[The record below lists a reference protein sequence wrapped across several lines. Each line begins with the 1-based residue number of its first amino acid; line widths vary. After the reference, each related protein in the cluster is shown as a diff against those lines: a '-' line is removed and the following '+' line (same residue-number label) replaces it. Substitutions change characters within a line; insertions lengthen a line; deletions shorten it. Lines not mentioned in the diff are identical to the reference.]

1 VLISALVMVLETC
14 YGMLEIVGSTVSTTT
29 TSLLLDDAK
38 VEEGAGQL
46 LSVVQYSCSVNCEC
60 NF

>member
-1 VLISALVMVLETC
+1 MVLETC
-14 YGMLEIVGSTVSTTT
+14 YGTLEIVGSTVSTTT

-46 LSVVQYSCSVNCEC
+46 LSVVQYSYSVNCEC